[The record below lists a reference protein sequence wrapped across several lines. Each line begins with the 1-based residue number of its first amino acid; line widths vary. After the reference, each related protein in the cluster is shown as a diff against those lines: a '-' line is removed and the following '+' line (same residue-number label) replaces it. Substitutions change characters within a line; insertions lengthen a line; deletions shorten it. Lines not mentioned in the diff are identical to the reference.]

1 MTGVDFN
8 GDFEYDLELGQLGE
22 GWVGNMLSDKTI
34 EVKFDFACYRT
45 GNFYIEYKC
54 RGKSSGIATTKAN
67 YWMLIA
73 STKKGTSL
81 KESIRKI
88 ENDDI
93 LFSILIPTDRLKEIN
108 LPKKMHTSLSS
119 ELCSHQVKCLQIEQL
134 CLELELI

>member
-1 MTGVDFN
+1 MEFN
-8 GDFEYDLELGQLGE
+8 RDFEYDLELGQLGE

-93 LFSILIPTDRLKEIN
+93 LFSILIPTDRLKEICRTKYYRKDVSGGDKN
-108 LPKKMHTSLSS
+108 TS
-119 ELCSHQVKCLQIEQL
+119 KGI
-134 CLELELI
+134 LIKSKDLL